1 MRTWSDE
8 TIAAYV
14 DGELDAAQRA
24 DLEAALGADP
34 ALAERVE
41 QERALRSRVEAAF
54 GAVLDEP
61 VPQRLLEALQS
72 PAVID
77 LAAARAARAPRRWRG
92 PEWGAMAACLAIGLF
107 AGRALL
113 APSAENA
120 PFATAAGRLLA
131 RGALDRALTTQLS
144 SEPGGGVALPVSFAA
159 DDGRWCRSFVL
170 ARGSLAGL
178 ACRHGDGWQVELLA
192 AAGPAAPAGS
202 VRPAATALPEPVLRA
217 IDARIAGE
225 PLDAAAERAARAGGW
240 RR

>member
-1 MRTWSDE
+1 MSAWSDE

-14 DGELDAAQRA
+14 DGELDVALRA
-24 DLEAALGADP
+24 ELEAALAADP

-61 VPQRLLEALQS
+61 VPQRLLEALQP

-77 LAAARAARAPRRWRG
+77 LAAARAERERRRWHW

-107 AGRALL
+107 IGRALL
-113 APSAENA
+113 APADGA
-120 PFATAAGRLLA
+120 PFANEAGRLLA
-131 RGALDRALTTQLS
+131 RGALDRALTMQLAGD
-144 SEPGGGVALPVSFAA
+144 PGGGVTLPVSFAST
-159 DDGRWCRSFVL
+159 DGRWCRSFVL
-170 ARGSLAGL
+170 ARESLAGL
-178 ACRHGDGWQVELLA
+178 ACRADGGWQVELLA
-192 AAGPAAPAGS
+192 TAEPAAPAGS

-225 PLDAAAERAARAGGW
+225 PLDAAAERAAQAGGW

>member
-1 MRTWSDE
+1 MSAWSDE

-14 DGELDAAQRA
+14 DGELDVALRA
-24 DLEAALGADP
+24 ELEAAVAADP

-61 VPQRLLEALQS
+61 VPQRLLEALQ
-72 PAVID
+72 PPVVID
-77 LAAARAARAPRRWRG
+77 LAAARAGRERRRWQW

-107 AGRALL
+107 IGRALL
-113 APSAENA
+113 APADGA
-120 PFATAAGRLLA
+120 PFANDAGRLLA
-131 RGALDRALTTQLS
+131 RGALDRALTTQLAG
-144 SEPGGGVALPVSFAA
+144 EPGGGVTLPVSFAST
-159 DDGRWCRSFVL
+159 DGRWCRSFVL
-170 ARGSLAGL
+170 ARESLAGL
-178 ACRHGDGWQVELLA
+178 ACRADAGWQVELLA
-192 AAGPAAPAGS
+192 TAEPAAPAGS

-225 PLDAAAERAARAGGW
+225 PLDAAAERAAQAGGW